1 MEYLLPILIVTAMLA
16 TLGVLFLGVVGMAR
30 RRDGDAT
37 DRAMRS
43 NKFMQWRVILQAA
56 ALLLFALFMML
67 YRR

>member
-16 TLGVLFLGVVGMAR
+16 TLGVLFMGVIGMAT
-30 RRDGDAT
+30 RRDGTSPGA
-37 DRAMRS
+37 RS
-43 NKFMQWRVILQAA
+43 NKLMQWRVILQGV